1 MIELIYAIPFPT
13 WLDPEAFSIGP
24 LSVKWYGISFIVG
37 LSLAYFY
44 AKRVCEN
51 RDVWIA
57 NGVTSRPEVVP
68 NKVILED
75 YFFFA
80 LLGIMIGGRIG
91 SILLY
96 NTADYIAN
104 PLQVFQVWKGGMA
117 FHGGLLGVGA
127 AVWYLSRKY
136 KISLGRI
143 GDVAAIS
150 APIGIGIVRIANFI
164 NQELWG
170 SPTKLP
176 WGVIFTNDP
185 DRLPRHPTQLY
196 ESLLEGLVLWGIL
209 YIAVHK
215 FRALT
220 RPGLC
225 VGIFLVGYGIF
236 RVWVELYRL
245 ADVGIDQFGF
255 LQRGQMYSLPMILGG
270 AFIIYRAMKKQPV
283 SPKRL
288 KEPDA
293 DESA

>member
-1 MIELIYAIPFPT
+1 MIEFIYAIPFPT

-37 LSLAYFY
+37 LSLAYLY

-57 NGVTSRPEVVP
+57 NEVTSRPEIVP

-104 PLQVFQVWKGGMA
+104 PLQIFQVWKGGMA

-209 YIAVHK
+209 FIAVHK

-225 VGIFLVGYGIF
+225 VGIFLVGYGVF

-270 AFIIYRAMKKQPV
+270 AFIIYRAMKKPPV

-288 KEPDA
+288 KEADA
-293 DESA
+293 HESA